1 MFTET
6 EIRSALENNEFCLEY
21 LPVISLD
28 DERCVGGEALIRW
41 RRGDRIVP
49 PMEFI
54 PLVEGTVLSG
64 LITYWIIDLVAEEL
78 GAWLRQT
85 ENVYIAINV
94 PPEVWGRGGFEYAA
108 RKVGLY
114 DLAQKFVL
122 EVTERGLPDQIGVAD
137 INSHGGTDV
146 LIALDDVIKREA
158 NLVVLA
164 RLNVDIVK
172 IDKSFTDK
180 ILLDG
185 WPTIEDKRLLGLL
198 TLVDKIVI
206 FEGVETKQ
214 QVEVLKKEGA
224 QYVQGFYFS
233 RPLRA
238 EEFKA
243 YCAAHR

>member
-6 EIRSALENNEFCLEY
+6 EIRSALENDEFCLEY

-78 GAWLRQT
+78 GDWLRQT

-122 EVTERGLPDQIGVAD
+122 EVTERGLPDQIGVED

-158 NLVVLA
+158 RSCTGQRFCA
-164 RLNVDIVK
+164 RLGSHRRYPRAGGGRRSSRYRVRN
-172 IDKSFTDK
+172 IDRCV
-180 ILLDG
+180 G
-185 WPTIEDKRLLGLL
+185 RGRLCG
-198 TLVDKIVI
+198 
-206 FEGVETKQ
+206 
-214 QVEVLKKEGA
+214 
-224 QYVQGFYFS
+224 
-233 RPLRA
+233 R
-238 EEFKA
+238 
-243 YCAAHR
+243 